1 MNLHEIL
8 EKTKGVRLVAASK
21 YVGVSE
27 IARLARLGISEF
39 GENQVQALA
48 QKKQIL
54 ENESALNGENLGIS
68 GEKGASNSEKLGIK
82 WHFIGTLQSNKIN
95 LLIKQRPILWQS
107 CNSLKL
113 ANAVNQR
120 LDYTLPTLLEVN
132 TACEASKSGLDKGAA
147 VDTYLQ
153 IREQCDKIEL
163 CGVMSIGAHSED
175 EREVARSFEQTFAIF
190 EALKPYGA
198 SICSMGMSADFEL
211 AIKCGSNMVRLGS
224 ILFKNL
230 E

>member
-21 YVGVSE
+21 YVGAPE
-27 IARLARLGISEF
+27 IARLAQLGVSEF

-54 ENESALNGENLGIS
+54 ENESALKAENLDIS
-68 GEKGASNSEKLGIK
+68 GEKSVSNSENLGIK

-95 LLIKQRPILWQS
+95 LLIKQKPILWQS

-113 ANAVNQR
+113 AKAVNQR

-132 TACEASKSGLDKGAA
+132 TANEASKSGLDKGAA

-175 EREVARSFEQTFAIF
+175 ERAVARSFEQTFAIF

-198 SICSMGMSADFEL
+198 SICSMGMSSDFEL

>member
-21 YVGVSE
+21 YVGAPE
-27 IARLARLGISEF
+27 IARLAQLGVSEF

-48 QKKQIL
+48 QKRQIL
-54 ENESALNGENLGIS
+54 ENESVSNGENLGIS
-68 GEKGASNSEKLGIK
+68 GEKGILSSEKLGIK

-95 LLIKQRPILWQS
+95 LLIKQKPILWQS

-113 ANAVNQR
+113 AKAVNQR

-132 TACEASKSGLDKGAA
+132 TANEASKSGLDKGAA
-147 VDTYLQ
+147 VETYLQ

-163 CGVMSIGAHSED
+163 CGVMSIGAHSKD
-175 EREVARSFEQTFAIF
+175 ERAVARSFEQTFAIF

-224 ILFKNL
+224 VLFKNL